1 MELIND
7 IKHLKVVV
15 SESELCLLYVQ
26 APDCGLCSIMLSKIE
41 QVAERYPQARS
52 LRAEI
57 HVVPELAGE
66 YLVATAPTVLIF
78 SKGREIYRAGNF
90 IDTVDL
96 ERFLSK
102 WCENVIP

>member
-15 SESELCLLYVQ
+15 SESDYR
-26 APDCGLCSIMLSKIE
+26 E

-57 HVVPELAGE
+57 QVVPELAGE

-78 SKGREIYRAGNF
+78 SKGREIYRVGNF